1 MQKMSDRER
10 IALIIGDII
19 TLIIV
24 TIIGF
29 ASHGTAGSAGTRM
42 LTTLLP
48 LAAAWFLISPH
59 LKVYDKYLVLD
70 WQQLWRPFWS
80 MVLAAPMAAWLRG
93 LMLNSP
99 ILPVFVIIL
108 GGVSAVAILVWRGIF
123 WLAATRI
130 KRVNG

>member
-1 MQKMSDRER
+1 MHKMCDRER

-59 LKVYDKYLVLD
+59 LKVYDKYLVFD

-80 MVLAAPMAAWLRG
+80 MVLAAPMAAWMRG
-93 LMLNSP
+93 VILNSP
-99 ILPVFVIIL
+99 ILPLFVVIL
-108 GGVSAVAILVWRGIF
+108 GGFSALGILAWRALF
-123 WLAATRI
+123 LLVLNRI
-130 KRVNG
+130 KSRDG

>member
-48 LAAAWFLISPH
+48 LAAAWFLIAPH
-59 LKVYDKYLVLD
+59 LKVYDKQIVLD

-80 MVLAAPMAAWLRG
+80 MVLAAPMAAWMRG
-93 LMLNSP
+93 VILDSP
-99 ILPVFVIIL
+99 ILPLFVVIL
-108 GGVSAVAILVWRGIF
+108 GGFSALGILAWRGLF
-123 WLAATRI
+123 LLVLNRI
-130 KRVNG
+130 KSRDG